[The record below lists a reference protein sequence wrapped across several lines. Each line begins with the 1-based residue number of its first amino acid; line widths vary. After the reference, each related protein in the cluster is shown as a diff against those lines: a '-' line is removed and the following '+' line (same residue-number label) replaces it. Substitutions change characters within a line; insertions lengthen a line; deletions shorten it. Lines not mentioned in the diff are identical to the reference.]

1 MKDLSL
7 IELNKLRKKKQL
19 EANGLAERIQW
30 RQELI
35 DRYRLEISSI
45 TQKHLDHANEVIKEV
60 NSEFKRR
67 GFATEEEIKKAL
79 AKELLPL
86 LRALKGL
93 QKDELED

>member
-35 DRYRLEISSI
+35 DKYKFEISSI

-60 NSEFKRR
+60 ENEFKNR
-67 GFATEEEIKKAL
+67 GYKTEEEIKKGL
-79 AKELLPL
+79 TKEMLPL
-86 LRALKGL
+86 LKALKGL
-93 QKDELED
+93 QNELAD